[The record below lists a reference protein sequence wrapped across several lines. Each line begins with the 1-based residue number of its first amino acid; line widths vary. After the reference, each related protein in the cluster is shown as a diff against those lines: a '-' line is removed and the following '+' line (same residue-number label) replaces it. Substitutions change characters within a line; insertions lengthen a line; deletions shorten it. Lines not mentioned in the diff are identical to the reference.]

1 MPYTI
6 FDVPL
11 LKNLLQGLSVLV
23 LGIFGWRREG
33 RIPDIP
39 KYVVIAAPHTS
50 NWDFP
55 ITLAMLFAF
64 KLKVYWMGKHT
75 LFRRPFRAFF
85 RFLGG
90 IPVDRSRSTNVVEQ
104 SVQAFG
110 ERVELAM
117 MISPEGTRGNVS
129 YWKTGFYHIAS
140 RAGVPIVLGFLDYAR
155 KRGGFGHVME
165 PTGDTDADMETIRVF
180 YAGVT
185 GRHPEKFNPAAILSR
200 R

>member
-1 MPYTI
+1 MQYTI

-11 LKNLLQGLSVLV
+11 LKNVLQGLSVFV
-23 LGIFGWRREG
+23 LGIFGWRRDG
-33 RIPDIP
+33 RAPDIP

-64 KLKVYWMGKHT
+64 RLKVYWMGKHT
-75 LFRRPFRAFF
+75 LFRWPFRAFF

-90 IPVDRSRSTNVVEQ
+90 IPIDRSKSANVVEQ
-104 SVQAFG
+104 SIQAFR
-110 ERVELAM
+110 ERTRLAM
-117 MISPEGTRGNVS
+117 MISPEGTRKNVS

-140 RAGVPIVLGFLDYAR
+140 GAGVPIVLGFLDYLK

-165 PTGDTDADMETIRVF
+165 PTGDINADMETIRAF
-180 YAGVT
+180 YSGVA
-185 GRHPEKFNPAAILSR
+185 GRHPEKFNPGAIRSR
-200 R
+200 M